1 MNYIR
6 PEREL
11 TGDRWAEKH
20 RHGRNFAMPQRERP
34 DGAQSGRAAKTAAW
48 TKSLTRAIAFAEARQ
63 AKVIGVSGVSS
74 DAGTS
79 VVAEGLAQ
87 IYSEFDRRIL
97 LVDASTVTLSRDVVP
112 SAETVPDL
120 SALSTAVTNK
130 YSRVDL
136 SDPRMTLPP
145 NSEFFR
151 YVFELALTQFE
162 AIVVDLPSAAGEAG
176 RPAPA
181 FLAVGPACN
190 SLFLVCVT
198 GRTTRS
204 EVQQCLA
211 SCKISGANVEG
222 ILLND
227 FRLPASALLSES

>member
-11 TGDRWAEKH
+11 TGDRLAQQP
-20 RHGRNFAMPQRERP
+20 RRGRNFAMPSSGRP
-34 DGAQSGRAAKTAAW
+34 AQSGRAAKTAAW
-48 TKSLTRAIAFAEARQ
+48 TKSLTRAIAFAEARP
-63 AKVIGVSGVSS
+63 ARIIGITGVSS
-74 DAGTS
+74 GVGAS
-79 VVAEGLAQ
+79 VIAKGLAQ

-97 LVDASTVTLSRDVVP
+97 LVDASTVKFSDHAIAST
-112 SAETVPDL
+112 ETVPDL
-120 SALSTAVTNK
+120 SALSTSVTSK
-130 YSRVDL
+130 YARIDL
-136 SDPRMTLPP
+136 ADPRLSLPP
-145 NSEFFR
+145 NSELFR
-151 YVFELALTQFE
+151 YAFEQALTQFH
-162 AIVVDLPSAAGEAG
+162 AIVVDLPSAAGQAG

-181 FLAVGPACN
+181 FLVVGPACN